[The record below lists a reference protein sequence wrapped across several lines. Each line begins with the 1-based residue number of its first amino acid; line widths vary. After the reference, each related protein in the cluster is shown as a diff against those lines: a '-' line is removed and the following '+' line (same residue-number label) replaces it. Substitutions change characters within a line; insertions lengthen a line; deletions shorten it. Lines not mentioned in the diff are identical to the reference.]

1 MTDFVFD
8 ASAILAI
15 AFREPGAE
23 RAIARMPGAFVS
35 AVNYSEACAKL
46 VDKGFAAEEAFNWL
60 EALRLDVV
68 GFDKEHSAKAASLR
82 ATTRM
87 KRLSFA
93 DRACLALAMSRDA
106 TAVTTDRVWSAL
118 DLRCAVELIR

>member
-15 AFREPGAE
+15 AFKEPGADK
-23 RAIARMPGAFVS
+23 AITRMAGARVS

-46 VDKGFAAEEAFNWL
+46 VDKGFAAQEAFNWL
-60 EALRLDVV
+60 EALRLDVI
-68 GFDKEHSAKAASLR
+68 GFDKEDASQAASLR
-82 ATTRM
+82 AATRM

-93 DRACLALAMSRDA
+93 DRACLALALSRDA
-106 TAVTTDRVWSAL
+106 TAVTTDRAWATL
-118 DLRCAVELIR
+118 DLPCAIELIR